1 MLASQKLIDAFNRQ
15 IGNEMG
21 ASIQYVAVASY
32 FDAETLQQ
40 LAQFFYTQ
48 AEEERD
54 HAMRFVKFIVDVG
67 GRVDIPEI
75 PRAKCDFKSAEEAA
89 ELAVTWENQVTQQIY
104 DLSELA
110 VQQKNHIARRFL
122 DWFVDEQL
130 EEVKTMTSLLSII
143 QRAGKERLILVEDY
157 LARGGAS
164 NLESPA
170 APNGGT

>member
-21 ASIQYVAVASY
+21 ASIQYVALASY
-32 FDAETLQQ
+32 FDVEALTQ
-40 LAQFFYTQ
+40 LAQFFYRQ
-48 AEEERD
+48 SEEERG

-75 PRAKCDFKSAEEAA
+75 PRAKCDFGSAEEAA
-89 ELAVTWENQVTQQIY
+89 QLAVDWEKQVTQQIY

-110 VQQKNHIARRFL
+110 VAEKNHIARRFL

-130 EEVKTMTSLLSII
+130 EEVSTMQSLLQII
-143 QRAGKERLILVEDY
+143 QRAGDGRLILVEDH
-157 LARGGAS
+157 LARGGGS
-164 NLESPA
+164 RLDSPA
-170 APNGGT
+170 GPNGTA